1 MKEQYWI
8 IATGANMEK
17 RFKHIAG
24 VIQLNTGLIFASL
37 ELIAT
42 RYWKSHEDHIIPL
55 QDFIWS

>member
-1 MKEQYWI
+1 
-8 IATGANMEK
+8 MEK
-17 RFKHIAG
+17 GFKHIAG
-24 VIQLNTGLIFASL
+24 VIQLKTGIIFAAL